1 MIILFTILILN
12 IHLYGVEIGCKTNNV
27 KKECSRDNPLI
38 NNINVDSILE
48 NKYLS
53 TKKDSRL
60 KKVKITKDLKSI
72 VVTFQKK
79 EFLIERVDSRECP
92 PYCISPIKIDNI
104 KTMGELETIEFIKS
118 LKKNRN
124 RLLIDAR
131 SAIEYR
137 HDTLPTAVNIPYSM
151 LTPNSKYREEI
162 LKLLGVKRLK
172 KGWYFKYVYKL
183 LIFDNGILDNRA
195 TKMIN
200 SLIKIG
206 YPKNKILYYRGGVNS
221 WRELGLTLF

>member
-1 MIILFTILILN
+1 MIRLIIILLFNLY
-12 IHLYGVEIGCKTNNV
+12 LYGIELGCKFDSI

-38 NNINVDSILE
+38 DLNTKSI
-48 NKYLS
+48 
-53 TKKDSRL
+53 TKQKKEKF

-72 VVTFQKK
+72 IVTFQKK
-79 EFLIERVDSRECP
+79 EFLIERIDDKECP

-104 KTMGELETIEFIKS
+104 KTIGELETIEFIKS
-118 LKKNRN
+118 LKKSRN

-131 SAIEYR
+131 SSIEYKKN
-137 HDTLPTAVNIPYSM
+137 TLPTAVNIPYSM

-162 LKLLGVKRLK
+162 LKLLGVKKLK

-183 LIFDNGILDNRA
+183 LIFDNGILDNRD
-195 TKMIN
+195 TKMIE

-206 YPKNKILYYRGGVNS
+206 YPKNKILYYRGGVYS